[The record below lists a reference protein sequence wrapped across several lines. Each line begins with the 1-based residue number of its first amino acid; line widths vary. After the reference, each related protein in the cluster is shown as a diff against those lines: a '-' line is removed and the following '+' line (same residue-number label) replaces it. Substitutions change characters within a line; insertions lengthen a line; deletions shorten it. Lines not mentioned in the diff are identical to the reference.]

1 MYVLILV
8 DRSMVVKSTNSFFD
22 KKALYNHAYKQKGS
36 IMAQK
41 TLILLFI
48 ASTMLEAADPA
59 QNIRVTRLFN
69 QLIGEQCLLDYIDT
83 NSQSSL
89 CCVNN
94 WSSYYQKI
102 ICNAYRIAFSKGLL
116 QQYLAHK
123 EATNLMLVS
132 KFHQEEIIKYRQK
145 RILLHCEETK
155 EDSTALRKVTFNDLG
170 IHPKTVVFDA
180 SGNRACGITNDVTKI
195 VVFSVY
201 PYYAKI
207 SETYIS
213 QSFYN
218 QSKPVATTTTNFILG
233 ASLFLATEKR
243 SLGGYGNYV
252 ESILPHII
260 TYLPTGHHKLYPKV
274 DTRAEDNC
282 GYRSF
287 GNHAEIIFFKN
298 TKIENVSFENCSTA
312 PSSKT
317 EHYIPFFT
325 ISLPG
330 YKKTFQEDQAAIALE
345 LLHDFSPS

>member
-8 DRSMVVKSTNSFFD
+8 DRSMVVKSTNLFFD

-48 ASTMLEAADPA
+48 ASTVLKAADPA
-59 QNIRVTRLFN
+59 QDMRVTRLFN
-69 QLIGEQCLLDYIDT
+69 QLIGERCVLDYIDT

-94 WSSYYQKI
+94 WSNYYQKI
-102 ICNAYRIAFSKGLL
+102 ICNAYRIAFSEGLL

-123 EATNLMLVS
+123 EATALMLVS
-132 KFHQEEIIKYRQK
+132 TLHHQEIIKYRQK
-145 RILLHCEETK
+145 RIELHREETK
-155 EDSTALRKVTFNDLG
+155 EDCTALRKVAFNDLG

-201 PYYAKI
+201 PYYAKV
-207 SETYIS
+207 SETYIDRAMS
-213 QSFYN
+213 QQKITLPMYTSNY
-218 QSKPVATTTTNFILG
+218 ILG
-233 ASLFLATEKR
+233 ALLFGAQKTFGNVFAGFRTSLA
-243 SLGGYGNYV
+243 
-252 ESILPHII
+252 PHII
-260 TYLPTGHHKLYPKV
+260 TYLPTGHHELYYEVEKANGV
-274 DTRAEDNC
+274 VSYHSFSNC
-282 GYRSF
+282 SK
-287 GNHAEIIFFKN
+287 ITFFK
-298 TKIENVSFENCSTA
+298 EVHAQHVSFKNCTTIL
-312 PSSKT
+312 SSETKQ
-317 EHYIPFFT
+317 YQPFFT

-330 YKKTFQEDQAAIALE
+330 YEKTFQEDQAKIALE